1 MRSRRKE
8 EEEVETD
15 DEVEEEDEVIDEE
28 EVEAEVATY
37 NVEEEVEMDGEAL
50 EAILSRWGCACVVVN
65 AMTSYW
71 KWMFKL

>member
-1 MRSRRKE
+1 MRSRRKEE

-50 EAILSRWGCACVVVN
+50 EVILSR
-65 AMTSYW
+65 
-71 KWMFKL
+71 